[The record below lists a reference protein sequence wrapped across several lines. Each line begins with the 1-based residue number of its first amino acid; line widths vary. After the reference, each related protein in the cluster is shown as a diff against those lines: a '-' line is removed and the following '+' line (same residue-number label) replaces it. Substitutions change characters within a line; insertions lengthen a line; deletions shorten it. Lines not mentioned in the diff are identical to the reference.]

1 MDPHVL
7 RAAIQEMIDLLK
19 GDDAE
24 MLDIDMPAYRA
35 IQVGERALLQG
46 IVLGEKK

>member
-7 RAAIQEMIDLLK
+7 RAAIQEMIDLLNNSR
-19 GDDAE
+19 GPSVDDGIA
-24 MLDIDMPAYRA
+24 DA
-35 IQVGERALLQG
+35 IGVGERALLQG